1 MFHCDAVDTSPDLGG
16 KNVIK
21 TVEMGIRHDGRKT
34 RMDLEFSVAGFFF
47 TCVQKYFSGSLRGGD
62 RGCTTDVD
70 RVPHTVSV
78 SDPMWC

>member
-1 MFHCDAVDTSPDLGG
+1 MFHCDAVDSSPDLGG

-47 TCVQKYFSGSLRGGD
+47 HLR
-62 RGCTTDVD
+62 
-70 RVPHTVSV
+70 SKIFFWL
-78 SDPMWC
+78 S